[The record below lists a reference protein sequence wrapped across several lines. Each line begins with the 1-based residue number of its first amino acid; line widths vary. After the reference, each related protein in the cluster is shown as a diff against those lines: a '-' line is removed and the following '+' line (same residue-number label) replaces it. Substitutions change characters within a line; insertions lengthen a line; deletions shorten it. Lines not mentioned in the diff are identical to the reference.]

1 MKYSIT
7 HIKGGTDNCYIVSD
21 GKNAILFDTASK
33 ENLLK
38 VFFARRIEKD
48 RILFDT
54 ASKENLQQVSD
65 ECSKYD
71 LKLIVLSH
79 PHFDHAEYADAL
91 SKKFNV
97 PVAYNEKDDGIFDDY
112 DSQPLHSY
120 GLVGFVVLKASLKVL
135 SRTKVTRPQNRF
147 FVKEGDTLA
156 EYGFPDIKV
165 TELPGHSKGSIGLL
179 VADDALLA
187 GDSLDNWIRPGMGH
201 LYTDLEAEKKTVEK
215 IRSFG
220 KRTYYYGHGKPTEKF

>member
-7 HIKGGTDNCYIVSD
+7 RIKGGTDNCYIVSD
-21 GKNAILFDTASK
+21 GKNA
-33 ENLLK
+33 
-38 VFFARRIEKD
+38 
-48 RILFDT
+48 ILFDT

-79 PHFDHAEYADAL
+79 PHFDHAENADAL

-187 GDSLDNWIRPGMGH
+187 GDALDNWIRPGMGH
-201 LYTDLEAEKKTVEK
+201 IYTDLEAEKKTVEK

>member
-1 MKYSIT
+1 MKYTIT
-7 HIKGGTDNCYIVSD
+7 HIKGGTDNCYLVSD
-21 GKNAILFDTASK
+21 GKNAVLFDTASG
-33 ENLLK
+33 EY
-38 VFFARRIEKD
+38 
-48 RILFDT
+48 
-54 ASKENLQQVSD
+54 LQQVID

-79 PHFDHAEYADAL
+79 PHFDHAENADAL

-97 PVAYNEKDDGIFDDY
+97 PVAYNEADDGIFDDY
-112 DSQPLHSY
+112 NSQPLYSY
-120 GLVGFVVLKASLKVL
+120 GIVGFVVLKASLKVL
-135 SRTKVTRPQNRF
+135 SQTKVIRPENRF

-156 EYGFPDIKV
+156 DYGFPDIKV
-165 TELPGHSKGSIGLL
+165 VGLPGHSNGSIGLL
-179 VADDALLA
+179 VSDDAMLV
-187 GDSLDNWIRPGMGH
+187 GDALDNWIKPGMGH

>member
-7 HIKGGTDNCYIVSD
+7 HIKGRTDNCYIVSN
-21 GKNAILFDTASK
+21 GKEAILFDTASAA
-33 ENLLK
+33 NLP
-38 VFFARRIEKD
+38 
-48 RILFDT
+48 
-54 ASKENLQQVSD
+54 QVSD

-71 LKLIVLSH
+71 MKLIVLSH
-79 PHFDHAEYADAL
+79 PHFDHAENADAL
-91 SKKFNV
+91 SKKFNI
-97 PVAYNEKDDGIFDDY
+97 PVAYNEADDGIFDDY
-112 DSQPLHSY
+112 NSQPLYSY

-135 SRTKVTRPQNRF
+135 SQTKVTRPENRF

-165 TELPGHSKGSIGLL
+165 VELPGHSKGSIGLL

-187 GDSLDNWIRPGMGH
+187 GDALDNWIRPGMGH
-201 LYTDLEAEKKTVEK
+201 LYTDLEAQKKTCEK

>member
-7 HIKGGTDNCYIVSD
+7 PIKGGTDNCYIVSD

-33 ENLLK
+33 ENLK
-38 VFFARRIEKD
+38 
-48 RILFDT
+48 
-54 ASKENLQQVSD
+54 QVED

-79 PHFDHAEYADAL
+79 PHFDHAENADAL

-135 SRTKVTRPQNRF
+135 SRTKVIRPQNRF

-187 GDSLDNWIRPGMGH
+187 GDALDNWIRPGMGH

>member
-7 HIKGGTDNCYIVSD
+7 RIKGGTDNCYIVSD
-21 GKNAILFDTASK
+21 GKNA
-33 ENLLK
+33 
-38 VFFARRIEKD
+38 
-48 RILFDT
+48 ILFDT

-79 PHFDHAEYADAL
+79 PHFDHAENADAL

-120 GLVGFVVLKASLKVL
+120 GLVGFVVLKASLKAL

-187 GDSLDNWIRPGMGH
+187 GDALDNWIRPGMGH

>member
-21 GKNAILFDTASK
+21 GKNA
-33 ENLLK
+33 
-38 VFFARRIEKD
+38 
-48 RILFDT
+48 ILFDT

-79 PHFDHAEYADAL
+79 PHFDHAENADAL

-179 VADDALLA
+179 VADDVLLA
-187 GDSLDNWIRPGMGH
+187 GDALDNWIRPGMGH